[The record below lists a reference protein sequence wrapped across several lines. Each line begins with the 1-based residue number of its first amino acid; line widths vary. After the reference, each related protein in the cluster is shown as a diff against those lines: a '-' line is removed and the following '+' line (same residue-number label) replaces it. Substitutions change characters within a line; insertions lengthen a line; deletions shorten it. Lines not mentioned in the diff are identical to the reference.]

1 MNKVESIDKKIF
13 LSEQRIDNW
22 LFRTRI
28 LRSRAKAQK
37 IISEGLVKVNKIKIE
52 KSSIKIKVG
61 DIVTLAEVNKII
73 IFSVENFANKRLSAK
88 EVTRLYKKIKIV

>member
-1 MNKVESIDKKIF
+1 MKSIDKKIF

-88 EVTRLYKKIKIV
+88 EATRLYKEIKIV

>member
-1 MNKVESIDKKIF
+1 MNKVKSIDKKIL

>member
-1 MNKVESIDKKIF
+1 MNKVKSIDKKIL

-28 LRSRAKAQK
+28 LKSRAKAQK
-37 IISEGLVKVNKIKIE
+37 IISEGLIKVNKIKIE

-61 DIVTLAEVNKII
+61 DIVTLIEVNKII

-88 EVTRLYKKIKIV
+88 KATRLYNEIKIV

>member
-1 MNKVESIDKKIF
+1 MKSIDKKIL

-61 DIVTLAEVNKII
+61 DIVTLTEVNKII

-88 EVTRLYKKIKIV
+88 EVTRLYKKMKIV

>member
-1 MNKVESIDKKIF
+1 MKSIDKKIL

-28 LRSRAKAQK
+28 LRSIAKAQK

>member
-1 MNKVESIDKKIF
+1 LNKVKSIDKKIL

-28 LRSRAKAQK
+28 LKSRAKAQK
-37 IISEGLVKVNKIKIE
+37 IISEGIIKFNKIKIE

-61 DIVTLAEVNKII
+61 DIVTLIEVNKII

-88 EVTRLYKKIKIV
+88 KATRLYKEIKIV

>member
-1 MNKVESIDKKIF
+1 LNKVKSIDKKIL

-28 LRSRAKAQK
+28 LKSRAKAQK
-37 IISEGLVKVNKIKIE
+37 IISEGLIKVNKIKIE

-61 DIVTLAEVNKII
+61 DIVTLIEVNKII

-88 EVTRLYKKIKIV
+88 KATRLYKEIKIV

>member
-1 MNKVESIDKKIF
+1 MNKVKSIDKKIL

-28 LRSRAKAQK
+28 LKSRAKAQK
-37 IISEGLVKVNKIKIE
+37 IISEGLIKVNKIKIE

-61 DIVTLAEVNKII
+61 DIVTLIEVNKII

-88 EVTRLYKKIKIV
+88 KATRLYKEIKIV

>member
-1 MNKVESIDKKIF
+1 MKSIDKKIL

>member
-1 MNKVESIDKKIF
+1 VKSIDKKIL

>member
-1 MNKVESIDKKIF
+1 MNKVKSIDKKIL

-28 LRSRAKAQK
+28 LKSRAKAQK
-37 IISEGLVKVNKIKIE
+37 IISEGLIKVNKIKIE

-61 DIVTLAEVNKII
+61 DIVTLIEVNKII
-73 IFSVENFANKRLSAK
+73 IFSVENFANKRLSSKKA
-88 EVTRLYKKIKIV
+88 TRLYKEIKIV

>member
-1 MNKVESIDKKIF
+1 VESIDKKIF

>member
-1 MNKVESIDKKIF
+1 LNKVKSIDKKIL

-28 LRSRAKAQK
+28 LKSRAKAQK
-37 IISEGLVKVNKIKIE
+37 IISEGLIKVNKIKIE

-61 DIVTLAEVNKII
+61 DIVTLIEVNKII

-88 EVTRLYKKIKIV
+88 KATRLYNEIKIV